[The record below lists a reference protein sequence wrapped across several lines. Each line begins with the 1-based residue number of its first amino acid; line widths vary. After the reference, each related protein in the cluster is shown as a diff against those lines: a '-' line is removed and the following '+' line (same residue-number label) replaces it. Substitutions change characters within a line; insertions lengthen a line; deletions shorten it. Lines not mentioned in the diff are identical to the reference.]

1 MTGHKRQRIRQI
13 RNEINVVSWS
23 FLVLAIVLAVVG
35 WLLQN
40 KAFPKSGSS
49 PFANVSATVYTSSSK
64 ARVLLQSTIQPNSTR
79 DDTLDITVKEP
90 KGVNTPWVLVVTC
103 PHYVRGQ
110 VPLELQGVAGQ
121 PPIEVLASVYGV
133 SHKTVPIG
141 CFPPPRG
148 NAQAASKVVAT
159 GQDVNLSLPVLEQ
172 SPLAQSSAATTPL
185 YVVRSTS
192 GKQRIERLVEV
203 LEAPGSSCPTPG
215 STYATPSGSSAS
227 CFTNLPQGAAATQ
240 YKIPQSVTTAETLT
254 SVSLSGDRIDSMFP
268 PGQITSNDEIIWQG
282 TSGLS
287 PSLSATNL
295 SSAENSS
302 KAGFLAGLLYGLAAG
317 LFIPFLQDVSQAVK
331 ATRSPREAAQEEA
344 ATGR

>member
-1 MTGHKRQRIRQI
+1 M
-13 RNEINVVSWS
+13 
-23 FLVLAIVLAVVG
+23 
-35 WLLQN
+35 
-40 KAFPKSGSS
+40 
-49 PFANVSATVYTSSSK
+49 
-64 ARVLLQSTIQPNSTR
+64 
-79 DDTLDITVKEP
+79 
-90 KGVNTPWVLVVTC
+90 
-103 PHYVRGQ
+103 
-110 VPLELQGVAGQ
+110 
-121 PPIEVLASVYGV
+121 
-133 SHKTVPIG
+133 
-141 CFPPPRG
+141 
-148 NAQAASKVVAT
+148 
-159 GQDVNLSLPVLEQ
+159 
-172 SPLAQSSAATTPL
+172 
-185 YVVRSTS
+185 
-192 GKQRIERLVEV
+192 EV

-287 PSLSATNL
+287 PTLSATNL

-331 ATRSPREAAQEEA
+331 ATSSPREAAREEA